1 MVKWEY
7 LEVSIGSTMVPNPVP
22 GPSKV
27 QKFTG
32 SARCNG
38 EVVEKIPEETAQKW
52 INSAELV
59 ANHFGKDGWEL
70 IKMRQSH
77 NNELRSSNKWF
88 FFKRQN

>member
-22 GPSKV
+22 PPSKV
-27 QKFTG
+27 QKFSG

-38 EVVEKIPEETAQKW
+38 EVEKIPEETAKKW
-52 INSAELV
+52 IYSAELV

-77 NNELRSSNKWF
+77 NNELRTHGKWF